1 MRRCRAASGRAF
13 PVDIR
18 LRVMDAIRK
27 IIPDPIAMKCSR
39 SSERPTIDPAIWRVG
54 SSPDEKTV
62 GASTKAKK
70 IKPPS
75 QTTSESSIRN
85 LKNAMGEII
94 RRNQLNQLSTGRTIA
109 VTYSFVHNCLPSSFP
124 IGLEEISHM
133 HMQHSL
139 TAVDV
144 NFVSLQAAVFCVQ
157 CELLS
162 ENNTPRCLAC
172 GSGAVLSLSR
182 VLGGSLRTQQTAHLI
197 ADAELDRLVRSL
209 LYTVP
214 NSAPQVAEFD
224 EYRREDEENAV
235 ELRGIA
241 TGIATVSTRHRM
253 RPRHHGPVAMPH
265 PLMNAGEIDLE
276 PGISIIAEKAQALT
290 GATGAAIALRRGN
303 EIVCRARTGRTAPD
317 IGVRLQTDSGL
328 SAECVRTGEV
338 LMCNDAESNPRV
350 DWATCRRMGVRSILV
365 APLRHFRRT
374 LGVFEVLSSTP
385 HAFDNND
392 VATMQFL
399 SGMMVAAISRLSS
412 LQPAPPIAS
421 GE

>member
-1 MRRCRAASGRAF
+1 
-13 PVDIR
+13 
-18 LRVMDAIRK
+18 
-27 IIPDPIAMKCSR
+27 
-39 SSERPTIDPAIWRVG
+39 
-54 SSPDEKTV
+54 
-62 GASTKAKK
+62 
-70 IKPPS
+70 
-75 QTTSESSIRN
+75 
-85 LKNAMGEII
+85 
-94 RRNQLNQLSTGRTIA
+94 
-109 VTYSFVHNCLPSSFP
+109 
-124 IGLEEISHM
+124 
-133 HMQHSL
+133 MQRSL
-139 TAVDV
+139 TATDV
-144 NFVSLQAAVFCVQ
+144 NFVSLQSAIFCVQ

-182 VLGGSLRTQQTAHLI
+182 VLGGSLRGQQTAHLI

-214 NSAPQVAEFD
+214 QVPAAGAEQND
-224 EYRREDEENAV
+224 EYAV
-235 ELRGIA
+235 ELSAAA
-241 TGIATVSTRHRM
+241 TFSTRHRM
-253 RPRHHGPVAMPH
+253 RPRHHGPLAVPH
-265 PLMNAGEIDLE
+265 TLINAGEIDLE
-276 PGISIIAEKAQALT
+276 PGISIIAEKAQTLT

-328 SAECVRTGEV
+328 SAECVRSGEV
-338 LMCNDAESNPRV
+338 LLCDDAESNPRV
-350 DWATCRRMGVRSILV
+350 DWASCRRMGVRSILV

-412 LQPAPPIAS
+412 LQPGPPAR
-421 GE
+421 E

>member
-1 MRRCRAASGRAF
+1 
-13 PVDIR
+13 
-18 LRVMDAIRK
+18 
-27 IIPDPIAMKCSR
+27 
-39 SSERPTIDPAIWRVG
+39 
-54 SSPDEKTV
+54 
-62 GASTKAKK
+62 
-70 IKPPS
+70 
-75 QTTSESSIRN
+75 
-85 LKNAMGEII
+85 
-94 RRNQLNQLSTGRTIA
+94 
-109 VTYSFVHNCLPSSFP
+109 
-124 IGLEEISHM
+124 
-133 HMQHSL
+133 MQRSL
-139 TAVDV
+139 TATDV
-144 NFVSLQAAVFCVQ
+144 NFLSLQSAIFCVQ

-162 ENNTPRCLAC
+162 ENNTPQCLAC

-182 VLGGSLRTQQTAHLI
+182 VLGGSLCGRQTAHLI

-214 NSAPQVAEFD
+214 QVVAAGEDQID
-224 EYRREDEENAV
+224 EHPFQFPA
-235 ELRGIA
+235 A
-241 TGIATVSTRHRM
+241 STLSSRVRA
-253 RPRHHGPVAMPH
+253 RPRHHHGQISAPQA
-265 PLMNAGEIDLE
+265 LINAGEFDLE

-338 LMCNDAESNPRV
+338 LLCNDAESNPRA
-350 DWATCRRMGVRSILV
+350 DWASCRRMGVRSIVV

-399 SGMMVAAISRLSS
+399 SGMMVATLSRLSS
-412 LQPAPPIAS
+412 LQPAPPAAS

>member
-1 MRRCRAASGRAF
+1 MQ
-13 PVDIR
+13 
-18 LRVMDAIRK
+18 
-27 IIPDPIAMKCSR
+27 
-39 SSERPTIDPAIWRVG
+39 G
-54 SSPDEKTV
+54 SL
-62 GASTKAKK
+62 KA
-70 IKPPS
+70 
-75 QTTSESSIRN
+75 T
-85 LKNAMGEII
+85 
-94 RRNQLNQLSTGRTIA
+94 
-109 VTYSFVHNCLPSSFP
+109 
-124 IGLEEISHM
+124 
-133 HMQHSL
+133 
-139 TAVDV
+139 DV
-144 NFVSLQAAVFCVQ
+144 NFISLQSAVFCVQ

-162 ENNTPRCLAC
+162 QNNTPRCLAC

-182 VLGGSLRTQQTAHLI
+182 VLGGSLRGQQTAHLI

-214 NSAPQVAEFD
+214 QVAETGEEQND
-224 EYRREDEENAV
+224 EYVID
-235 ELRGIA
+235 LPSA
-241 TGIATVSTRHRM
+241 TTFSPRHRM
-253 RPRHHGPVAMPH
+253 RPRHHGPVAVPH
-265 PLMNAGEIDLE
+265 PLINAGEIDLE
-276 PGISIIAEKAQALT
+276 PGISIIAEKAQVLT

-338 LMCNDAESNPRV
+338 LLCDDAETNPRV
-350 DWATCRRMGVRSILV
+350 DWTTCRSMGVRSILV

-399 SGMMVAAISRLSS
+399 SGMMVATISRLSS
-412 LQPAPPIAS
+412 LQPAPPVAS

>member
-1 MRRCRAASGRAF
+1 MQ
-13 PVDIR
+13 
-18 LRVMDAIRK
+18 
-27 IIPDPIAMKCSR
+27 R
-39 SSERPTIDPAIWRVG
+39 SL
-54 SSPDEKTV
+54 
-62 GASTKAKK
+62 KA
-70 IKPPS
+70 
-75 QTTSESSIRN
+75 T
-85 LKNAMGEII
+85 
-94 RRNQLNQLSTGRTIA
+94 
-109 VTYSFVHNCLPSSFP
+109 
-124 IGLEEISHM
+124 
-133 HMQHSL
+133 
-139 TAVDV
+139 DV
-144 NFVSLQAAVFCVQ
+144 NFISLQSAVFCVQ

-162 ENNTPRCLAC
+162 QNNTPRCLAC

-182 VLGGSLRTQQTAHLI
+182 VLGGSLRGQQTAHLI

-214 NSAPQVAEFD
+214 QVAEGDEIQD
-224 EYRREDEENAV
+224 EYRVGGRQAGAHQSGEHSI
-235 ELRGIA
+235 ELAAAA
-241 TGIATVSTRHRM
+241 TFSTRHRM
-253 RPRHHGPVAMPH
+253 RPRHHGSVSAPH
-265 PLMNAGEIDLE
+265 PLINAGEIDLE
-276 PGISIIAEKAQALT
+276 PGISIIAEKAQTLT

-338 LMCNDAESNPRV
+338 LLCNDAESNPRV
-350 DWATCRRMGVRSILV
+350 DWASCRRMGVRSILV

-399 SGMMVAAISRLSS
+399 SGMMVATISRLSS
-412 LQPAPPIAS
+412 LQPPAVAS

>member
-1 MRRCRAASGRAF
+1 
-13 PVDIR
+13 
-18 LRVMDAIRK
+18 
-27 IIPDPIAMKCSR
+27 
-39 SSERPTIDPAIWRVG
+39 
-54 SSPDEKTV
+54 
-62 GASTKAKK
+62 
-70 IKPPS
+70 
-75 QTTSESSIRN
+75 
-85 LKNAMGEII
+85 
-94 RRNQLNQLSTGRTIA
+94 
-109 VTYSFVHNCLPSSFP
+109 
-124 IGLEEISHM
+124 
-133 HMQHSL
+133 MQRSL
-139 TAVDV
+139 TATDV
-144 NFVSLQAAVFCVQ
+144 NFLSLQSAIFCVQ

-162 ENNTPRCLAC
+162 ENNTPQCLGC

-182 VLGGSLRTQQTAHLI
+182 VLGGSLRGQQTAHLI

-214 NSAPQVAEFD
+214 QVPEARENRD
-224 EYRREDEENAV
+224 EHYIGEHPIE
-235 ELRGIA
+235 
-241 TGIATVSTRHRM
+241 VSPAISSNRHRM
-253 RPRHHGPVAMPH
+253 RPRHHGSASVPH
-265 PLMNAGEIDLE
+265 VLINAGEIDLE
-276 PGISIIAEKAQALT
+276 PGISIIAEKAQTLT

-338 LMCNDAESNPRV
+338 LLCNDAESNPRV
-350 DWATCRRMGVRSILV
+350 DWASCRRMGVRSILV

-399 SGMMVAAISRLSS
+399 SGMMVATISRLSS
-412 LQPAPPIAS
+412 LQPPPVAS